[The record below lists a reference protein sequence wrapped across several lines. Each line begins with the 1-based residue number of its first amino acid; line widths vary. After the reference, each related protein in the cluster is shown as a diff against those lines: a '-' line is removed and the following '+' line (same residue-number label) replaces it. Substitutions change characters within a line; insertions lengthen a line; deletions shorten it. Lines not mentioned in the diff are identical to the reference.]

1 MKGDPTRDRRWL
13 SLTILGFG
21 VALVVVDI
29 TVVNVV
35 MPSIIGGL
43 DLAIADAEW
52 INTAYPL
59 VFAALLIP
67 LGRLGDRVG
76 SKRIFVAGLAVF
88 GVASLFVGSSA
99 SVATLVAFR
108 GLQGV
113 GAAMI
118 LPATLSTV
126 HAAFSGRDRA
136 IAFGIWG
143 SVIAGMAAVGPLVG
157 GWITT
162 EMSWRWAFY
171 INVPLSLLTIAA
183 ALRWVIDRRLR
194 VVETGIDLPGL
205 ASVSMGMI
213 SLTLALIEGP
223 RHGWLSPTR
232 ELRLGNLVWPL
243 ERLSIVPLAALVA
256 VVCLAAFVRIERS
269 RRLAGRVVLVDLE
282 LFRIDSFRRG
292 NILAVIVGLGEFG
305 LVFVLPLFVRIV
317 LGYSAFQ
324 TGILLLAMAAGGFLG
339 GPIAAEIGRRFG
351 PHRAVVM
358 GMALEATGVLG
369 VVTMLSPTV
378 TGGRFAIPLFIYGLG
393 VGMASAQLASII
405 MVDIPPEQA
414 GQASGVQ
421 STARQLGA
429 ALGIAILGTV
439 YAASL
444 GSLTESGL
452 TQITALDT
460 AAREHIVVRVADSA
474 GWYVEALRYW
484 HPDYAPVVAEIDQA
498 IAGAAARAAITA
510 LAFFVAGV
518 AQALR
523 LSGGP
528 RPGRRSPQINEGM
541 IPAAAVRG
549 SST

>member
-1 MKGDPTRDRRWL
+1 MKGAAATPRRWL
-13 SLTILGFG
+13 SLATLGFG

-35 MPSIIGGL
+35 MPSIIGSL

-76 SKRIFVAGLAVF
+76 SKRV
-88 GVASLFVGSSA
+88 FVGGLMVFALA
-99 SVATLVAFR
+99 SFMVGASDSVLALVAFR
-108 GLQGV
+108 ALQGV

-118 LPATLSTV
+118 LPATLSAV
-126 HAAFSGRDRA
+126 HATFRGRDRA

-143 SVIAGMAAVGPLVG
+143 SVIAGMAAVGPLFG

-162 EMSWRWAFY
+162 ELSWRWAFY
-171 INVPLSLLTIAA
+171 INIPLAVLTMVLAA
-183 ALRWVIDRRLR
+183 RWVIDRRPPE
-194 VVETGIDLPGL
+194 VETGFDPIGL
-205 ASVSMGMI
+205 ATVSIGMVG
-213 SLTLALIEGP
+213 LVLALIEGP

-232 ELRLGNLVWPL
+232 ELYLGDWAWPL
-243 ERLSIVPLAALVA
+243 ARVSVVPMAA
-256 VVCLAAFVRIERS
+256 VVGVASLYLFFRIERS
-269 RRLAGRVVLVDLE
+269 RARAGKVVLADLE
-282 LFRIDSFRRG
+282 LFRIDSFRKG
-292 NILAVIVGLGEFG
+292 NLLAVIVGLGEFG

-339 GPIAAEIGRRFG
+339 GPIAAEVSRRFS
-351 PHRAVVM
+351 PRRAVAA
-358 GMALEATGVLG
+358 GMVLEAAGVLG
-369 VVTMLSPTV
+369 VVTMLSPAML
-378 TGGRFAIPLFIYGLG
+378 GGDFAVPLFVYGLG

-405 MVDIPPEQA
+405 MVDVPPHKG
-414 GQASGVQ
+414 GQASGMQ

-444 GSLTESGL
+444 GSLSEAGL
-452 TQITALDT
+452 SQITALDPAT
-460 AAREHIVVRVADSA
+460 RERVVANVADSA

-484 HPDYAPVVAEIDQA
+484 HPDFAPVVAEIDRA
-498 IAGAAARAAITA
+498 IAGAASRAGLTA
-510 LAFFVAGV
+510 LAFFIAGIV
-518 AQALR
+518 QALQLPSAPGDSRR
-523 LSGGP
+523 LSTAGLASKS
-528 RPGRRSPQINEGM
+528 R
-541 IPAAAVRG
+541 A
-549 SST
+549 